1 MTIEIWL
8 GIALFVSLVLNT
20 LLFWLTINQSKKL
33 LIVSENMSDL
43 LDMIDN
49 YRDHLKKI
57 YNLDAFYGDET
68 LEFLMNHTRSL
79 IQILGDQYGDVISI
93 TEQIEYENEEEAE
106 SEEEKIKE
114 KDVLYAGTRRR
125 DS

>member
-8 GIALFVSLVLNT
+8 GIALFVSLVLNA
-20 LLFWLTINQSKKL
+20 LLVWLTINQSKKL
-33 LIVSENMSDL
+33 LTVSENMSDL
-43 LDMIDN
+43 LDIIDN

-79 IQILGDQYGDVISI
+79 IELLGDQYGDVISI
-93 TEQIEYENEEEAE
+93 TEQIEYEIEEEPE
-106 SEEEKIKE
+106 SEEEESKE
-114 KDVLYAGTRRR
+114 KDVLYAGSRRR